1 MNVAV
6 FETTND
12 MKFLVDLT
20 NPIDEVGPGIPA
32 VKQDIAGHNAA
43 LGVRNLSFKFKA
55 RHG

>member
-43 LGVRNLSFKFKA
+43 IYSALD
-55 RHG
+55 HH